1 MLNTDTS
8 LQADD
13 DEESG
18 PSSGGSSKKA
28 KGSFRVHGLGFKAWV
43 LGGFGFKA
51 FGAKGLGLGVQG

>member
-18 PSSGGSSKKA
+18 PSSGGSSQKA
-28 KGSFRVHGLGFKAWV
+28 KGSFRVHALGFKAWV

-51 FGAKGLGLGVQG
+51 FGA